1 MQYGANAP
9 KTVKCKGQDCNRYGR
24 TDEKLTGKQIKKARI
39 FIVKILALNG
49 VKNMPLK
56 VVLMLYLRFEKV
68 CKYAENQCS
77 IIRLLLIPCCQKR
90 G

>member
-39 FIVKILALNG
+39 FIIKILALKG
-49 VKNMPLK
+49 VKYISLK
-56 VVLMLYLRFEKV
+56 VVLMLYLQFEKV
-68 CKYAENQCS
+68 CKYAENQCG
-77 IIRLLLIPCCQKR
+77 IIRLFIIPC
-90 G
+90 